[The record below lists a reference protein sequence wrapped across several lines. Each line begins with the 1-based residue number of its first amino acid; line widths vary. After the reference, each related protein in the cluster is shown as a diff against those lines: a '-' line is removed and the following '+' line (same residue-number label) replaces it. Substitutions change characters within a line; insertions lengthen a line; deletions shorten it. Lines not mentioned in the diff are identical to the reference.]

1 MNELLSSVPLTA
13 TSTHCG
19 SGRKGAGK
27 SKVKLAYNDGAPE
40 PMAAGSGS
48 GVDNDGAAVVIQT
61 AARAFLARK
70 AAARKKAL
78 KEAAVRKEAA
88 AAEVVYFPVSIHDVG
103 PSSPEY
109 TLAELLDAAF
119 PDLEDMFSAEELLAL
134 WGEFEADKTA

>member
-48 GVDNDGAAVVIQT
+48 GVDHEARLLEAFIESLVFFPELGDIAV
-61 AARAFLARK
+61 
-70 AAARKKAL
+70 
-78 KEAAVRKEAA
+78 
-88 AAEVVYFPVSIHDVG
+88 YNW
-103 PSSPEY
+103 
-109 TLAELLDAAF
+109 
-119 PDLEDMFSAEELLAL
+119 SA
-134 WGEFEADKTA
+134 

>member
-1 MNELLSSVPLTA
+1 MPLTA

-48 GVDNDGAAVVIQT
+48 GVDHDGAAVVIQT

-70 AAARKKAL
+70 AAARKT
-78 KEAAVRKEAA
+78 A
-88 AAEVVYFPVSIHDVG
+88 AAEEIYFPFSVHDVA
-103 PSSPEY
+103 PPSPEY
-109 TLAELLDAAF
+109 T
-119 PDLEDMFSAEELLAL
+119 
-134 WGEFEADKTA
+134 

>member
-1 MNELLSSVPLTA
+1 MPLTA

-61 AARAFLARK
+61 AARAFLARRRRRA
-70 AAARKKAL
+70 AAARK
-78 KEAAVRKEAA
+78 
-88 AAEVVYFPVSIHDVG
+88 IQ
-103 PSSPEY
+103 
-109 TLAELLDAAF
+109 AAF
-119 PDLEDMFSAEELLAL
+119 QARQAILLEAFIESLMFFPELGDIAFYG
-134 WGEFEADKTA
+134 W